1 MRIGELAAAADVN
14 ITAIR
19 FYEAERLLDPPARTA
34 ANYRSY
40 ASDTVQR
47 VRFIRRAQQL
57 GFSLAEIRGFLG
69 ALSTPGLRDG
79 TPIASRK
86 LRAFASEKLDDLAAR
101 VRDLQRMQRGIRLLV
116 ARGRVDGPCP
126 VLEALAPCAPP
137 PRGRRRA
144 QAA

>member
-1 MRIGELAAAADVN
+1 MRIGELAAAADVK

-19 FYEAERLLDPPARTA
+19 FYEAERLLAPPARTA

-40 ASDTVQR
+40 PADTVQR

-57 GFSLAEIRGFLG
+57 GFSLAEIRGLLA
-69 ALSTPGLRDG
+69 ALG
-79 TPIASRK
+79 TPETTPFAARK

-126 VLEALAPCAPP
+126 VLEALAPCRPP
-137 PRGRRRA
+137 SRRRRRA
-144 QAA
+144 SAA